1 MDYVCTAGPGNLL
14 EVENLGVCFR
24 RVLRSSLKR
33 QLIRRAIGFA
43 KGNGI
48 GPTEPE
54 EPFWALKDISFTLKK
69 GESLGIIGANGA
81 GKTTLLKLLA
91 GIYPPTTGSVKYGG
105 SILLLLQLGLGF
117 HAEFTGEENVFLAMA
132 FLGLGGKQVKPML
145 DHIFEFSG
153 LQDFRDVPLKKYSQ
167 GMVGRLA
174 FTISS
179 SVDSDI
185 LVLDE
190 VFSAGDMHWTAK
202 GLARLEE
209 RMASSKGLV
218 IVSHAMAQVR
228 AYCNKVILL
237 HKGSAVRYGG
247 LEVVDEY
254 ERGMH
259 L

>member
-14 EVENLGVCFR
+14 EVENLGLCFR
-24 RVLRSSLKR
+24 SIVRTTLKR
-33 QLIRRAIGFA
+33 QLIQRVIGLT
-43 KGNGI
+43 KGNGT
-48 GPTEPE
+48 GATEPDE
-54 EPFWALKDISFTLKK
+54 RFWALKDVSFTLKK

-117 HAEFTGEENVFLAMA
+117 HAEFTGAENVFLAMA
-132 FLGLGGKQVKPML
+132 FLGVGGKQVRPML

-174 FTISS
+174 FTISL

-209 RMASSKGLV
+209 RMASSKGLI
-218 IVSHAMAQVR
+218 IVSHTMAQVR

-237 HKGSAVRYGG
+237 HKGSVVRFGG

-254 ERGMH
+254 EQGIH